1 MGKYGHEDEM
11 ERRFGGDQT
20 RASRTYGGLT
30 LIYDFPHG
38 AMAFVTSER
47 RALRSTPKGP
57 AREIATDLRARQSY
71 FEAGLRMLDG
81 GAIEVT
87 ELTVDNVEWRATTVN
102 AAGTSIQFAEV
113 RLPSVKF
120 DEARLLVGQFDS
132 TTIALVVSDSSTNL
146 ALRELTAPDVD
157 AWIQG

>member
-1 MGKYGHEDEM
+1 
-11 ERRFGGDQT
+11 
-20 RASRTYGGLT
+20 
-30 LIYDFPHG
+30 
-38 AMAFVTSER
+38 
-47 RALRSTPKGP
+47 
-57 AREIATDLRARQSY
+57 
-71 FEAGLRMLDG
+71 MLDG